1 MNPST
6 TIDHDRESDTILIK
20 FLDTLRS
27 CDNSIDVVE
36 TCAGPVSGI
45 RVHLSW
51 GNDERFDSSLCEI
64 LIAGVSKI
72 PHPRPTLFGDIVL
85 TAAEL
90 DAERYA
96 QAMKQP
102 DTRPDTSDS
111 TNDAVDGGAVGD
123 LSEESD
129 TATDA

>member
-1 MNPST
+1 MRPHEFQLPINRKKRKRGT
-6 TIDHDRESDTILIK
+6 T
-20 FLDTLRS
+20 
-27 CDNSIDVVE
+27 
-36 TCAGPVSGI
+36 
-45 RVHLSW
+45 
-51 GNDERFDSSLCEI
+51 
-64 LIAGVSKI
+64 
-72 PHPRPTLFGDIVL
+72 HPRPTLFGDIVL

-123 LSEESD
+123 VSEESD
-129 TATDA
+129 TTADA